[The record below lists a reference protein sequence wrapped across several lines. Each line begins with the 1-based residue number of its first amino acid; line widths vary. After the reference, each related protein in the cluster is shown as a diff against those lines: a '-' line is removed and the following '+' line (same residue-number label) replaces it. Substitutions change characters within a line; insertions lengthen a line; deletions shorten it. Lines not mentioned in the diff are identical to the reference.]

1 MRAIKGKEVKLDL
14 TPEPRQES
22 ELEQKVKEVE
32 VERRLKVQAD
42 ALKWLLSK
50 FDDVPDEYKKALG
63 IK

>member
-1 MRAIKGKEVKLDL
+1 MRAIKGKAVQLDIM
-14 TPEPRQES
+14 PQPREES
-22 ELEQKVKEVE
+22 EIEKMDKETQ
-32 VERRLKVQAD
+32 VERRLTVQAN